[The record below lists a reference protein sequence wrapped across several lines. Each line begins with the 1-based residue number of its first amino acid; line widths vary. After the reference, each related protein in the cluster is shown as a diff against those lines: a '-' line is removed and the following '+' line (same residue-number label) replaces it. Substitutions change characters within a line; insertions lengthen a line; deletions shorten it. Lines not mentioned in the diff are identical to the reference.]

1 MGRRRL
7 QRSIEWDGD
16 KERENERAKTIKK
29 EKIDKIYS
37 SDLKRTIQTAKII
50 GRERKQVIKF
60 TPLIREI
67 SDETIEKHKNEWENK
82 EFNNKRLNEIKEFLR
97 KLEKKHKKEMR
108 EHEKK
113 LEDNKEIGKR
123 SKLPYE
129 WLQSN
134 GLLC

>member
-1 MGRRRL
+1 
-7 QRSIEWDGD
+7 
-16 KERENERAKTIKK
+16 
-29 EKIDKIYS
+29 
-37 SDLKRTIQTAKII
+37 
-50 GRERKQVIKF
+50 
-60 TPLIREI
+60 
-67 SDETIEKHKNEWENK
+67 
-82 EFNNKRLNEIKEFLR
+82 
-97 KLEKKHKKEMR
+97 MR